1 MRKKYEPEST
11 SQKVSVAGSAC
22 YFGAAGVELRPAV
35 QQRWAPARASAR
47 GFACVGGQGSGGRP
61 PTTAPRVT
69 TMRGW
74 TRWETGGPGDL
85 HLPILDAE
93 GAAAAPTAPTT
104 SHELEPISLARCTC
118 EALASRS
125 RRWRSLRA
133 CATCCSCAAAR
144 LRLSRSCGARA
155 RRSLHAGAADAYL
168 ARAVHVRGA
177 RFTPAP
183 SALAS
188 HRALAPASRRAPPP
202 ECRMRAVSCSTT
214 CCPPTR
220 PRVATGTTTAAGG
233 RRPAPPVRPA
243 PALLRA
249 ATGTATYG
257 AARTVVYI
265 LFPILP
271 PGGASKPRSKWA
283 LRDSCTV

>member
-118 EALASRS
+118 EALASRR

-133 CATCCSCAAAR
+133 CA
-144 LRLSRSCGARA
+144 LSRLCRARA
-155 RRSLHAGAADAYL
+155 RRSLHAGGAGPRSVLVLCL

-183 SALAS
+183 LTPISLG
-188 HRALAPASRRAPPP
+188 RCTCEAPASLRRRRRSLHTGRLPRRLAARPRRSAACAPSP
-202 ECRMRAVSCSTT
+202 A
-214 CCPPTR
+214 R
-220 PRVATGTTTAAGG
+220 PRVA
-233 RRPAPPVRPA
+233 RPPA
-243 PALLRA
+243 RA
-249 ATGTATYG
+249 
-257 AARTVVYI
+257 
-265 LFPILP
+265 
-271 PGGASKPRSKWA
+271 
-283 LRDSCTV
+283 